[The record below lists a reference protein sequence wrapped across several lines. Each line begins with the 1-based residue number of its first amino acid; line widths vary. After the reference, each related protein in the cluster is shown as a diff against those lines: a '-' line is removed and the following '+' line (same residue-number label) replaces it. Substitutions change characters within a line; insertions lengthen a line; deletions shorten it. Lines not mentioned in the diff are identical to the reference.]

1 MDGLALLL
9 GILTIIC
16 VLVIVGL
23 NFINIHQKVEEG
35 FVEKPKEKASEI
47 ELKIKAIIS
56 PLVVPE
62 ICPLFKSIRDT
73 SFKNEKAGSSLS
85 DAEIKKKV
93 EDGLALKI
101 PGGALPC
108 PLVVYPRPGSTDL
121 DWLDFLQKFPKDFG
135 ARIVFMA
142 IYARDFLGTT
152 ETTLKAALSGNGTPP
167 VADTESFTVC
177 TPDLATSR
185 RAEQAKKPAE
195 SCILPEDLSPQQID
209 KAVTEL
215 LKDIVANKSTLLKE
229 KKIDPKIDILPLIQK
244 AKESLRY
251 ITKKGDEAQN
261 GTIAMDAP
269 IQDPKRPSS

>member
-16 VLVIVGL
+16 ILVIIGL
-23 NFINIHQKVEEG
+23 NLINIFQKVEEG
-35 FVEKPKEKASEI
+35 FVEKKETASPI
-47 ELKIKAIIS
+47 ELKIRAIIS
-56 PLVVPE
+56 PMVVPE

-73 SFKNEKAGSSLS
+73 SFKNEKTGSSLS
-85 DAEIKKKV
+85 DVEIIRKV
-93 EDGLALKI
+93 EAGLALKI

-121 DWLDFLQKFPKDFG
+121 EWLDFLQKFPKDFG

-142 IYARDFLGTT
+142 IYAKEFLGTT

-177 TPDLATSR
+177 TPDLATTR

-195 SCILPEDLSPQQID
+195 SCILPEDLSPEQID

-229 KKIDPKIDILPLIQK
+229 KKIDPKINIMPLIAK
-244 AKESLRY
+244 AKQSLAY
-251 ITKKGDEAQN
+251 ISKKGEEAQN
-261 GTIAMDAP
+261 GTIEMDAP
-269 IQDPKRPSS
+269 IQNPKRPSS

>member
-9 GILTIIC
+9 GILTFIC
-16 VLVIVGL
+16 ILVIIGL
-23 NFINIHQKVEEG
+23 NLINIYQKVEEG
-35 FVEKPKEKASEI
+35 FAEQKETASPI

-56 PLVVPE
+56 PMIVPE

-73 SFKNEKAGSSLS
+73 SFKNEKTGSSLS

-142 IYARDFLGTT
+142 IYAKEFLGTT

-167 VADTESFTVC
+167 IPDTESFTVC

-195 SCILPEDLSPQQID
+195 SCVLPEDLSPQQID
-209 KAVTEL
+209 TAVTEL

-229 KKIDPKIDILPLIQK
+229 KKIDPKINIGFEENFTIFNMIDNTKNIKNLINEK
-244 AKESLRY
+244 KSLEE
-251 ITKKGDEAQN
+251 IETN
-261 GTIAMDAP
+261 GNDCYL
-269 IQDPKRPSS
+269 